1 MQLEIFK
8 NNFRLRLER
17 YLDFVW
23 QFILNFKGVTSVK
36 QVTEKVFMD
45 GTREKV
51 KDQVDRVDPL
61 F

>member
-1 MQLEIFK
+1 M
-8 NNFRLRLER
+8 ER
-17 YLDFVW
+17 YLDFLW

-51 KDQVDRVDPL
+51 KDQVEPHFLVFEENMYESSFSDV
-61 F
+61 

>member
-1 MQLEIFK
+1 MQLEIFL
-8 NNFRLRLER
+8 NILRWRLEG
-17 YLDFVW
+17 YLDFVL

-51 KDQVDRVDPL
+51 KDQVDPPL
-61 F
+61 